1 MRTLV
6 LALLALLAPLAAGAE
21 SIEFEVTPK
30 VYAGGKERP
39 TITLH
44 TVEDCDD
51 VVVKLKREDGK
62 AFHYRTGR
70 IPAVT
75 VKKYALELPAGRE
88 VKFTGSIERRKG
100 GSIES
105 LDLDFAAELIVPP
118 TLTVDPAKVD
128 LAGRHLELTSTRKV
142 SKVEVEVTGDQGE
155 DLGKASVPFGGAA
168 PKTPLKVEWKQGEG
182 TVMRISLRVWDT
194 DNFYQGIELFPWH
207 VSIPH
212 EEVNFAS
219 GSFKVEPAEEPKL
232 ATSLEQIQDAVAR
245 YGRFAE
251 LKLFVVGH
259 TDTVGPADS
268 NRALSL
274 NRARAISEYFRKHGL
289 RVPISF
295 DGFGEDALKVATP
308 DETDEIQ
315 NRRAEYIVAIVP
327 PPIAGARPAAWK
339 ALR

>member
-1 MRTLV
+1 MRTL
-6 LALLALLAPLAAGAE
+6 LLALAVLLAPAAAGAE
-21 SIEFEVTPK
+21 SIEFEVKPK

-39 TITLH
+39 TITIH

-51 VVVKLKREDGK
+51 VVVKLRRADGK
-62 AFHYRTGR
+62 ALRFRTGR
-70 IPAVT
+70 IPAGT
-75 VKKYALELPAGRE
+75 VRKFALELPAGRE
-88 VKFTGSIERRKG
+88 MRFTGSIERRKG

-118 TLTVDPAKVD
+118 TLRVDPAKVD
-128 LAGRHLELTSTRKV
+128 LAAHRLELTSTRKV
-142 SKVEVEVTGDQGE
+142 SKVEVEVTGDRGE
-155 DLGKASVPFGGAA
+155 DLGKTEVPFDAA
-168 PKTPLKVEWKQGEG
+168 VPGTPLKVEWKQAEG

-194 DNFYQGIELFPWH
+194 DRFYQGLELFPWH

-219 GSFKVEPAEEPKL
+219 GSSRVEAAEEPKL
-232 ATSLEQIQDAVAR
+232 ASSLEQIQDAVER
-245 YGRFAE
+245 YGRFAD

-259 TDTVGPADS
+259 TDTVGGADA

-274 NRARAISEYFRKHGL
+274 QRARAICEYFRKHGL
-289 RVPISF
+289 RVPIFF
-295 DGFGEDALKVATP
+295 DGYGEDALKLATP
-308 DETDEIQ
+308 DETDEVA

-327 PPIAGARPAAWK
+327 PPIAGARAASWK